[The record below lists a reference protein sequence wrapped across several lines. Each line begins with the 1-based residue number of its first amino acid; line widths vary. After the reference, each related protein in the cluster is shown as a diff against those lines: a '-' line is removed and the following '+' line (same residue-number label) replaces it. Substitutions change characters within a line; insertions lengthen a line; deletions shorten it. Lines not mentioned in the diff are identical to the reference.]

1 MKHLLIAFLSL
12 ITLHSSAQVV
22 SGLYSGTLFNDTLK
36 MLQKYEVAL
45 SEYRGKITGYSYTT
59 FVVNDTFYY
68 GIRTVK
74 AIKKDGNLIIE
85 DDKMIVNNFPES
97 PAKRVHR
104 ISTIPL
110 TETDTITTLNG
121 RWRTTATK
129 VYYSVPGSLEARR
142 DNDSSRSA
150 LISHLKE
157 LRLLPG
163 DPSPAAVNND
173 VARTQSVTEKPV
185 AKVVKPS
192 PAAKTNPS
200 TSNKAASAVN
210 VPATIPYQ
218 ERGNK
223 VLETVAITGDSL
235 TLSFYDNGVVDG
247 DIISVYINGRN
258 VIEKALLKEAA
269 IKKTIPI
276 SPTEEGIQLLL
287 VAESL
292 GSIPPNTGLLIIQD
306 GTNRF
311 EVRFSADLQT
321 NASILIR
328 KKK

>member
-1 MKHLLIAFLSL
+1 
-12 ITLHSSAQVV
+12 
-22 SGLYSGTLFNDTLK
+22 
-36 MLQKYEVAL
+36 
-45 SEYRGKITGYSYTT
+45 
-59 FVVNDTFYY
+59 
-68 GIRTVK
+68 VK
-74 AIKKDGNLIIE
+74 ATKKDGNLIIE

-121 RWRTTATK
+121 RWKTTATK

-142 DNDSSRSA
+142 NNDSSRSA

-157 LRLLPG
+157 LRLLPR

-173 VARTQSVTEKPV
+173 VTRTQAITEKPV
-185 AKVVKPS
+185 AKVAKPS
-192 PAAKTNPS
+192 PPSKTNPS
-200 TSNKAASAVN
+200 TPNKAAVVT
-210 VPATIPYQ
+210 VPATIPYL

-276 SPTEEGIQLLL
+276 SPTEDGIQLLL

-306 GTNRF
+306 GTNRY